1 MSAFEVKLALEM
13 AHRIAA
19 DLTSTDEENP
29 FFI

>member
-1 MSAFEVKLALEM
+1 MSAFEVKLAPEK
-13 AHRIAA
+13 AHRLAG